1 MTRAG
6 GALVLDSQGL
16 SGWLA
21 NDARVLDAIA
31 VAQASKAD
39 VVTSA
44 MTVIEASHGK
54 TDARR
59 LEWLLSHVRVEPVT
73 EASAR
78 AASRRLIQAGV
89 HGHSHAIDAVV
100 AELASRQRQPV
111 AVLTSDPDDLG
122 RLCDPH
128 VRVVRV

>member
-1 MTRAG
+1 M
-6 GALVLDSQGL
+6 LDSQGL

-21 NDARVLDAIA
+21 NDTRVLDSVA
-31 VAQASKAD
+31 VAQASQAD
-39 VVTSA
+39 IVTSA
-44 MTVIEASHGK
+44 ITVIEVSHAR
-54 TDARR
+54 TDTRR
-59 LEWLLSHVRVEPVT
+59 LDRLLSRVRVEPVT

-78 AASRRLIQAGV
+78 AASRRLIQAEV

-100 AELASRQRQPV
+100 AEVASRQRQPV
-111 AVLTSDPDDLG
+111 AVRTSDPDDLG